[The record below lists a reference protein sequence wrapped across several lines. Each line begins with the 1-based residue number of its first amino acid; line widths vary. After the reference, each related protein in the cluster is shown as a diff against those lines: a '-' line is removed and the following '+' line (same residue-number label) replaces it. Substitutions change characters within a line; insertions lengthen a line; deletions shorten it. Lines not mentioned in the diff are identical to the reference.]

1 MKNDGFLHTFAA
13 RRVERLMSGILNND
27 QYVCE
32 VCGRGFGTKE
42 KLREH
47 LFEHGADKV
56 QERLERAL

>member
-1 MKNDGFLHTFAA
+1 MVWE
-13 RRVERLMSGILNND
+13 VELVMSGILKDD

-47 LFEHGADKV
+47 LFEHGASKV
-56 QERLERAL
+56 QERLDRAL

>member
-1 MKNDGFLHTFAA
+1 
-13 RRVERLMSGILNND
+13 MSGILNDD